1 MSAAPL
7 LRLCRK
13 AGLALGLPVALL
25 AAWWIVSAG
34 SANFF
39 FPPLQ
44 TIAQTFVEVWVS
56 SRIFDDVLPSL
67 LRLAAGYLAA
77 VCLGLVIGIPIGLSR
92 TLRNVLE
99 PVLEFLRAIPP
110 PALVPILILLTGIG
124 DTMKTLVIVSG
135 CVWPVL
141 LNTVEGVRGRDA
153 VLEDVVRSYR
163 IGALARLRH
172 FVIPSAGPQIFTG
185 MRQALS
191 IGIILMVISEMFA
204 ASNGL
209 GFAII
214 QFERSFAVPEMWTGI
229 IMLGLIGILLSQIF
243 RLIERRMLAWYHGLR
258 QSQRPGG

>member
-1 MSAAPL
+1 MSAPI
-7 LRLCRK
+7 LRVVGK
-13 AGLALGLPVALL
+13 ASLALGLPVALL
-25 AAWWIVSAG
+25 AAWWIASAS
-34 SANFF
+34 SANFY

-56 SRIFDDVLPSL
+56 PRIFDDVIPSL
-67 LRLAAGYLAA
+67 GRLAAGYFGA
-77 VCLGLVIGIPIGLSR
+77 VALGLVIGIPIGLSR
-92 TLRNVLE
+92 TLRNMLE

-110 PALVPILILLTGIG
+110 PALVPILILFAGIG

-135 CVWPVL
+135 CIWPVL
-141 LNTVEGVRGRDA
+141 LNTVEGVRGRDE
-153 VLEDVVRSYR
+153 VLEDVVRCYR
-163 IGALARLRH
+163 IGRLARLWH
-172 FVIPSAGPQIFTG
+172 FVIPSASPQMFTG

-214 QFERSFAVPEMWTGI
+214 QFERSFAVAEMWTGI

-243 RLIERRMLAWYHGLR
+243 RLVERRMLGWYHGLR
-258 QSQRPGG
+258 HSRRVGG

>member
-1 MSAAPL
+1 MSGTQL
-7 LRLCRK
+7 LRQ
-13 AGLALGLPVALL
+13 AGLALGLPVVLL
-25 AAWWIVSAG
+25 AAWWIASAG
-34 SANFF
+34 SANFY

-56 SRIFDDVLPSL
+56 PRIFDDVVPSL
-67 LRLAAGYLAA
+67 ARLAAGYFGA
-77 VCLGLVIGIPIGLSR
+77 VALGLAVGIPIGLLR
-92 TLRNVLE
+92 RLRNTLE

-110 PALVPILILLTGIG
+110 PALVPILILLAGIG

-141 LNTVEGVRGRDA
+141 LNTVEGVRGRDE
-153 VLEDVVRSYR
+153 VLEDVTRCYGIR
-163 IGALARLRH
+163 GLARLTH
-172 FVIPSAGPQIFTG
+172 FVIPSASPQMFTG
-185 MRQALS
+185 LRQALS

-229 IMLGLIGILLSQIF
+229 IMLGLIGILLAQLF
-243 RLIERRMLAWYHGLR
+243 RLVERRMLAWYHGLR
-258 QSQRPGG
+258 QSQRAGG

>member
-1 MSAAPL
+1 ML
-7 LRLCRK
+7 QR
-13 AGLALGLPVALL
+13 AGLALGLPVALI
-25 AAWWIVSAG
+25 AAWWIASAG
-34 SANFF
+34 SANFY

-56 SRIFDDVLPSL
+56 PRILDDVAPSL
-67 LRLAAGYLAA
+67 ARLCAGYFAA
-77 VCLGLVIGIPIGLSR
+77 VGLGLVLGVPIGLSR
-92 TLRNVLE
+92 GLRNALE

-110 PALVPILILLTGIG
+110 PALVPILILFAGIG
-124 DTMKTLVIVSG
+124 DTMKTLVILSG

-141 LNTVEGVRGRDA
+141 LNTVEGVRGRDE
-153 VLEDVVRSYR
+153 VLEDVVRCYR
-163 IGALARLRH
+163 IGGWARLWH
-172 FVIPSAGPQIFTG
+172 FVLPSASPQMFTG

-229 IMLGLIGILLSQIF
+229 IMLGLIGIMLAQIF
-243 RLIERRMLAWYHGLR
+243 RLVERRLLAWYHGWR
-258 QSQRPGG
+258 QAQRAGG